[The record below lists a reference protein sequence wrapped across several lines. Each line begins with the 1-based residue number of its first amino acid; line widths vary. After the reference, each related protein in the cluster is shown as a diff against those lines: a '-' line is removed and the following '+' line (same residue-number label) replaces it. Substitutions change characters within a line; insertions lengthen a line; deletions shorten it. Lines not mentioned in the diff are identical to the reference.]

1 VSTVDSE
8 VSLCARISRRL
19 AEQVGPE
26 RFGRVFGDGTRL
38 TLVGDTL
45 DLGVDSAFMADWIG
59 RRLHDDIEA
68 AAASEAGRPVRLR
81 ISVDPGIRDRQPR
94 RALDSH
100 REGTA
105 DHHPRRTPHAGESR
119 HQVGPGARSDAGSE
133 PRNAWRSN
141 PVPSCRSAS
150 LDLEIGLPLDDR
162 YRLDRF
168 VVGQTNRMAHA
179 SATRV
184 VVPEEQGGWKLLFL
198 HGSCGV
204 GKTHLLQGV
213 ARRFAE
219 HHPGRRICYTTGE
232 RFTNQYI
239 AALRENRIEAF
250 RRALRRIDLLCLDD
264 VHFLANKR
272 ATQDELLHTLKS
284 IDLTGARLVIASDE
298 HPQHITRIA
307 DHLVSR
313 FMAGVVMG
321 IDPPDE
327 DLRQR
332 LVDEFA
338 RRRGLQLAPAVASA
352 VAHLPFASPRELEGA
367 VAKVDAV
374 HQLVM
379 TDGGLTL
386 NREVGMCTF
395 RQAFP
400 QPEPR
405 RRGPIKVTE
414 ILDRVSARIGVEVGD
429 VLGSSRHRRVVA
441 ARSITSFLARRLT
454 TLSFPEIAHAMGRP
468 NHSTIVTATRRIEDK
483 IRESACVE
491 IGTTGERMPYGALI
505 DELQREIAVRGP
517 NGRS

>member
-1 VSTVDSE
+1 MT
-8 VSLCARISRRL
+8 SRRPRHRRRG
-19 AEQVGPE
+19 GPCG
-26 RFGRVFGDGTRL
+26 FGSASTPASGI
-38 TLVGDTL
+38 
-45 DLGVDSAFMADWIG
+45 DSRGGHSTPTAKG
-59 RRLHDDIEA
+59 RRTITRGGH
-68 AAASEAGRPVRLR
+68 
-81 ISVDPGIRDRQPR
+81 
-94 RALDSH
+94 
-100 REGTA
+100 
-105 DHHPRRTPHAGESR
+105 RTPVSR
-119 HQVGPGARSDAGSE
+119 ATRSGPGARSDAGSGS
-133 PRNAWRSN
+133 RNAWRSN

-414 ILDRVSARIGVEVGD
+414 ILDRVSAPDRCRGGGCARQQSSPPCRRRPLDHVLPRTEADDAQLPGD
-429 VLGSSRHRRVVA
+429 RPRHGAAESLHNRHRDAKDRGQD
-441 ARSITSFLARRLT
+441 
-454 TLSFPEIAHAMGRP
+454 P
-468 NHSTIVTATRRIEDK
+468 
-483 IRESACVE
+483 
-491 IGTTGERMPYGALI
+491 GERLRRDRNDRRTNALRRPHRRTSAGDCGPRPQWPI
-505 DELQREIAVRGP
+505 LMQESLPEAGTCGQRAPCVGER
-517 NGRS
+517 R